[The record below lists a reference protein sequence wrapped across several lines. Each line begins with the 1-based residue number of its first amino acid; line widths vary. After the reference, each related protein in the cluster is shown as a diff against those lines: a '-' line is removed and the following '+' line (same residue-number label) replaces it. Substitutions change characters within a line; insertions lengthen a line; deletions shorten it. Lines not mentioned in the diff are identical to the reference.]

1 MTKSK
6 IWRKLFVFV
15 LIVGMFSAGITG
27 YWSYHTAKESLERGA
42 LEHLI
47 SIRNIKKTQ
56 IEDYF
61 VERLSNT
68 EVLASADIFRTYLE
82 EVSQRAENRI
92 DSMDSKKSNKMF
104 AQRFNKIAH
113 VIINKMG
120 FYDIFVIDTKG
131 NILQTIAKEDDF
143 GTNLVSGK
151 YKDTS
156 LARVFA
162 KGLIEPAIS
171 DIEFYAPSKEKI
183 SAFFAAPVKDDK
195 GNVLGVL
202 ASQITMKYIDEIM
215 QERSGLGKTGE
226 TILVGHDLFMRS
238 NSRFSKD
245 PTTLKEKIDVEAPRR
260 ALAGNTGALWL
271 LDYRNVPVFNAYAP
285 LEISGLNWVIISKMD
300 EREILAPVNKF
311 RFLLLIGL
319 GILAALIFLV
329 SYVFARKLTRPV
341 NLLTNNLL
349 EMAESG
355 RYDQSIAVTT
365 EDEIGLLVESFNKM
379 SLQIHKQTIDLK
391 KNQKKLETE
400 LIERKQ
406 AERNLQA
413 NQEKL
418 ERINKEI
425 ENQNSLKTAL
435 HQLYSCMLGEQELSE
450 LGNNILMFIVTF
462 LDLPLGALFILNSG
476 NLLQRVANYGYP
488 KSRDIPESFA
498 LGTGLVGQTALEGK
512 PITLR

>member
-1 MTKSK
+1 
-6 IWRKLFVFV
+6 
-15 LIVGMFSAGITG
+15 
-27 YWSYHTAKESLERGA
+27 
-42 LEHLI
+42 
-47 SIRNIKKTQ
+47 
-56 IEDYF
+56 
-61 VERLSNT
+61 
-68 EVLASADIFRTYLE
+68 
-82 EVSQRAENRI
+82 
-92 DSMDSKKSNKMF
+92 MF

-131 NILQTIAKEDDF
+131 DILQTIAKEDDF

-162 KGLIEPAIS
+162 KGLIEPSIS
-171 DIEFYAPSKEKI
+171 DIEFYAPSKEEI
-183 SAFFAAPVKDDK
+183 SAFFAAPVKDDD

-202 ASQITMKYIDEIM
+202 ASQITMKDIDEIM

-226 TILVGHDLFMRS
+226 TVLVGHDLFMRS

-245 PTTLKEKIDVEAPRR
+245 PTTLKGKIEVDAPRR
-260 ALAGNTGALWL
+260 ALAGSTGAMRL

-285 LEISGLNWVIISKMD
+285 LEIPGLHWVIVSKMD
-300 EREILAPVNKF
+300 EHEILAPVYKF
-311 RFLLLIGL
+311 RLLLLIGM

-329 SYVFARKLTRPV
+329 SYIFARRFTRPV

-355 RYDQSIAVTT
+355 RYDHALAVTT

-379 SLQIHKQTIDLK
+379 SLQINKQTIDLN
-391 KNQKKLETE
+391 KNQRKLETE

-406 AERNLQA
+406 AERNLQT

-425 ENQNSLKTAL
+425 DNQNRLKTGL
-435 HQLYSCMLGEQELSE
+435 HNLYTCMLGEQELSE

-462 LDLPLGALFILNSG
+462 LDLPLGAVFIVNSE
-476 NLLQRVANYGYP
+476 NLLQRVASYGYP

-498 LGTGLVGQTALEGK
+498 LGAGLVGQAALEGK
-512 PITLR
+512 PITLRNIPEYAKASFGFGQASPEEILLIPLIYNDQAVGVLELGSFKSFSESHLDWLEEAARSISVVLCSNLSNSGIKT